1 MTEQKP
7 QEYEGENELYND
19 WLSDKL
25 YNDWLSDNRED
36 LMSDFLENHLSD
48 SQQQDYEKYLYEE
61 FERWRADR

>member
-7 QEYEGENELYND
+7 QEYEGENE
-19 WLSDKL
+19 L